1 MPVHLSG
8 IPRPTA
14 LKATY
19 RSLATVVKI
28 EVRFEPTFYIMAT
41 AAIEIKTAI
50 RAYSIA
56 VAPFSLSDSS
66 TNTLNIAALLG
77 ACLPVYSL
85 NLANVLS
92 VFAPQNRYRANT
104 KIKAAPSA
112 MSTPAVTKGAVP
124 RFGRDAG
131 GMMVNGRYSL

>member
-1 MPVHLSG
+1 VPVHQSG
-8 IPRPTA
+8 IPRAKA
-14 LKATY
+14 LKGIY
-19 RSLATVVKI
+19 KSLATVVKM
-28 EVRFEPTFYIMAT
+28 EVRFEPTFCIMAT

-56 VAPFSLSDSS
+56 VAPSSLLNSS
-66 TNTLNIAALLG
+66 INTRNIAALLG
-77 ACLPVYSL
+77 VCPPVYGL

-92 VFAPQNRYRANT
+92 AFAPQNRYRANT